1 MVPISGGSHRSSS
14 DTVHLTSFYELPVLT
29 EISVDNFLGPLSLVS
44 EPTAFIR
51 HTINTWNLTDKAAHF
66 VFNVQ
71 DIQYFLNE
79 HGI

>member
-14 DTVHLTSFYELPVLT
+14 DTVHLTSVLT
-29 EISVDNFLGPLSLVS
+29 EISVDNFLSPLSLVS

-51 HTINTWNLTDKAAHF
+51 HTVNTWNLTDKAAHC
-66 VFNVQ
+66 VFNFQ

>member
-14 DTVHLTSFYELPVLT
+14 DTVHLTSVLT

-51 HTINTWNLTDKAAHF
+51 HTINTWNLTDKAAHC
-66 VFNVQ
+66 VFNLQ

-79 HGI
+79 HGV

>member
-14 DTVHLTSFYELPVLT
+14 DTVHLTSVLT

-51 HTINTWNLTDKAAHF
+51 HTINTWNLTDKAAQC

>member
-1 MVPISGGSHRSSS
+1 MVPISGGSHGSSS
-14 DTVHLTSFYELPVLT
+14 DTVHLTSVLT

-51 HTINTWNLTDKAAHF
+51 HTINTWNLTDKAAHC

>member
-1 MVPISGGSHRSSS
+1 MV
-14 DTVHLTSFYELPVLT
+14 LTGVRLIPSAFDLILRVTVLT

-66 VFNVQ
+66 VFNFQ